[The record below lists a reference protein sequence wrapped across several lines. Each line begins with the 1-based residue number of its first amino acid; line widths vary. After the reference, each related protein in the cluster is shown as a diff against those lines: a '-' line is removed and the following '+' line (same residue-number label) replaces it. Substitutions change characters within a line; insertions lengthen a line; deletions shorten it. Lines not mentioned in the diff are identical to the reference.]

1 MLLPAGSE
9 ADFSSSS
16 STGSLK
22 TRGNLSSAAKKAP
35 SRRYDVHICGL
46 LGSNCRRWWHSGL
59 TVHTCSPFTAACQV
73 QNAWYALMLHS
84 MPIVPL
90 SSWCK
95 SNFRGFFFSWY
106 CAHFLPTISM
116 QNYRVLEKITV
127 DLKKTKPKKTLQTCP
142 QVFNCLQPFTLPH
155 VY

>member
-46 LGSNCRRWWHSGL
+46 LGSDCNSLFSKSRVNVEDGGTLDSQRAYVVSL
-59 TVHTCSPFTAACQV
+59 QLRVKYKMRDA
-73 QNAWYALMLHS
+73 
-84 MPIVPL
+84 
-90 SSWCK
+90 SW
-95 SNFRGFFFSWY
+95 RY
-106 CAHFLPTISM
+106 ILR
-116 QNYRVLEKITV
+116 Q
-127 DLKKTKPKKTLQTCP
+127 
-142 QVFNCLQPFTLPH
+142 
-155 VY
+155 